1 MYSVNGLGTVRG
13 QLPPQRHFSLL
24 AGRPPGSLEAVRTSD
39 ARSSVYAGEMMA
51 RAGWAALLVV
61 LLTGCQAS
69 GDNPQPSPISGVSS
83 SVSSSDSPNATTR
96 PATPAPPGYSVPL
109 ALVVN
114 ATRPTADVKVA
125 DARRVV
131 RSGGTRW
138 SAVGQSGGRMRV
150 QSTEERAASE
160 VLREVQASR
169 DVLGIVPADAVDAR
183 VRVLTVG
190 GRHPLREP
198 ERYPLH
204 THSARPVPE
213 VTTITAVGDIMLGR
227 RVGDRHR
234 SDPGAPLKPLAKRLA
249 AAEITVGNFEST
261 LSAAG
266 APRQGN
272 DSFAASPGVIPGL
285 RTAGFDLMSL
295 ANNHVG
301 DYGDRALRQTLSRFA
316 SAGIKTVGAGQNLAA
331 ARRPVI
337 VEREGVRVGFLAID
351 SIGETPAATR
361 IRSGTNRLNMPPR
374 TGPLNRSQLQRIS
387 TDVRALSKR
396 VDVAVV
402 ITHWGTQYTHRP
414 EPSQRQAARALANAG
429 ADLVIGGHP
438 HWVQG
443 FEMAGSTVVVHSL
456 GNFVFDM
463 DFQTKT
469 REGIFLEIVLWGGA
483 VKAVE
488 PVPYQIDGAFTPR
501 LIRGERAQ
509 NILAD
514 VWRSS
519 RGPFAQ

>member
-1 MYSVNGLGTVRG
+1 
-13 QLPPQRHFSLL
+13 
-24 AGRPPGSLEAVRTSD
+24 
-39 ARSSVYAGEMMA
+39 MA
-51 RAGWAALLVV
+51 RAGMATLLVV
-61 LLTGCQAS
+61 LLAGCQAA
-69 GDNPQPSPISGVSS
+69 GDQPRPSPTASS
-83 SVSSSDSPNATTR
+83 SPLAPSSPKPEPTATAASPAAH
-96 PATPAPPGYSVPL
+96 PMPL

-114 ATRPTADVKVA
+114 ATRPVADVA
-125 DARRVV
+125 LGDARRVV
-131 RSGGTRW
+131 KSGGTRW

-150 QSTEERAASE
+150 LSTQERRASE
-160 VLREVQASR
+160 VLREVRASR
-169 DVLGIVPADAVDAR
+169 NVLGIVPAEAVDAR

-190 GRHPLREP
+190 GRHPLRDP
-198 ERYPLH
+198 EHYPLH
-204 THSARPVPE
+204 TRSAQPVPE
-213 VTTITAVGDIMLGR
+213 VTTLTAVGDIMLGR

-234 SDPGAPLKPLAKRLA
+234 SDPGAPLKPLARRLS

-266 APRQGN
+266 SPRQGN
-272 DSFAASPGVIPGL
+272 DSFAASPGVIPEL

-316 SAGIKTVGAGQNLAA
+316 SSGIKTVGAGPNLAA

-337 VEREGVRVGFLAID
+337 VERDGVRVGFLAID

-387 TDVRALSKR
+387 ADVRALSKR

-414 EPSQRQAARALANAG
+414 EPSQRQAARALADAG

-483 VKAVE
+483 LKAVE
-488 PVPYQIDGAFTPR
+488 PVPYLIDGAFTPR

-509 NILAD
+509 NILTD